1 MKMKNNI
8 EELELSLDV
17 YDVLKQWANTNI
29 VKIKGTEYNIEDLPY
44 YPLYTLTEE
53 EINHIIYQI
62 DHITYHLPIE
72 VKESIINNIKLMVT

>member
-1 MKMKNNI
+1 MKNNM

-29 VKIKGTEYNIEDLPY
+29 VQIKGIEYNIEDLPY